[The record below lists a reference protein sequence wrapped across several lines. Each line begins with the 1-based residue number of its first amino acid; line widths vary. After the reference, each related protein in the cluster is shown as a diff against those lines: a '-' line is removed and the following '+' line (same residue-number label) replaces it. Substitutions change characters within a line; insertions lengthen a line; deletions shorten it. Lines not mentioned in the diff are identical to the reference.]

1 MVTNLLPL
9 RFKKQILR
17 LSKQIFDEKKMYLTV
32 YVWVIELILTRLGG
46 KAGGDF
52 KADVKRGNE
61 SPGWAILT
69 HGRNKD
75 QNIEQ

>member
-32 YVWVIELILTRLGG
+32 YVCVIELILTRLGG
-46 KAGGDF
+46 RQ
-52 KADVKRGNE
+52 VV
-61 SPGWAILT
+61 IL
-69 HGRNKD
+69 KPM
-75 QNIEQ
+75 